1 MAASP
6 ALARLRRAATVFGP
20 GLVVMLAD
28 TDAGSVITAAQSGA
42 QWGYR
47 LLLLQFLII
56 PLLYVVQELT
66 VRLALCTGKGYGEL
80 VRQRFGRWMALV
92 AMATLI
98 ISCFGALVTE
108 ISGLTGAGQLFGI
121 APWKTIVAV
130 CALILFMVCTGS
142 YQSVERGALAI
153 GAFELAFLVVAWH
166 AHPDW
171 SQVRRQLTEMPFG
184 NRDYLYL
191 LAANLGT
198 SIMPWTVFYQQS
210 ALIDKGLGQDQL
222 KAARLDT
229 LIGAALCQVVTA
241 SVLIAAAAAF
251 GSRGGGMLL
260 DSVPQIA
267 EAFTAV
273 LGRQTGVVLFAMALS
288 GGALV
293 ATIVVCLATAWAVGE
308 VTGKRHSLALHPFE
322 APWFYGAF
330 ALMLIVGGL
339 LVGSGVNLVRLML
352 ATGVVNALLLPV
364 VLGFLF
370 WLAWRE
376 LPAAHRLRGAGAVTV
391 GLLFAATAC
400 LGLYTGIQGALG

>member
-1 MAASP
+1 MAQGL
-6 ALARLRRAATVFGP
+6 ALSRLRRAATVFGP

-47 LLLLQFLII
+47 LLLLQFLLI

-80 VRQRFGRWMALV
+80 IRLRFGRWMALI
-92 AMATLI
+92 AMATLA

-108 ISGLTGAGQLFGI
+108 ISGLSGAGQLFGI
-121 APWKTIVAV
+121 APWQTIVAV
-130 CALILFMVCTGS
+130 CSLIMVMVLTGS
-142 YQSVERGALAI
+142 YQSVERVALAL
-153 GAFELAFLVVAWH
+153 GAFELAFLLVAWR

-171 SQVRRQLTEMPFG
+171 TQIRRQLTQMPFG
-184 NRDYLYL
+184 NHDYLYL

-210 ALIDKGLGQDQL
+210 ALIDKGLGLDQL
-222 KAARLDT
+222 KAARVDT
-229 LIGAALCQVVTA
+229 LAGAALCQVITA
-241 SVLIAAAAAF
+241 AVLIAAAAAF
-251 GSRGGGMLL
+251 GSRGGGMVL
-260 DSVPQIA
+260 DNVPQIA
-267 EAFTAV
+267 EAFTGV
-273 LGRQTGVVLFAMALS
+273 LGPGAGEVLFALALS

-308 VTGKRHSLALHPFE
+308 VTGKRHSLAQHPFE

-330 ALMLIVGGL
+330 GLMLLAGGL
-339 LVGSGVNLVRLML
+339 LVGLGDNLVRLML
-352 ATGVVNALLLPV
+352 ATGVINAVLLPV

-376 LPAAHRLRGAGAVTV
+376 LPQAYRLRGISAFAV
-391 GLLFAATAC
+391 GLLFTATAV